1 MSTLPAQLL
10 HDLQTIV
17 GVAGYRK
24 ATARDTSDA
33 RGRYTGTSKVVLRP
47 ADTETVSKLVQRCS
61 EARLPLIPVGG
72 ATGLVAGHI
81 AFDEDPSVLLST
93 ECMNNIR
100 SVSAVDRVLV
110 AEAGAVLS
118 VVQHTAEQSG
128 LLFPLSLA
136 AEGSCTIGGNLAT
149 NAGGVQV
156 LRYGNTRDLVL
167 GVEAVMPDGSI
178 MNNLSPLRKNNT
190 GYDIKNLLIGS
201 EGTLG
206 LITAASLKLFPAIK
220 EHCTALCPIT
230 CPDKALALLTR
241 LQSEFGETIT
251 AFELIAGQGLS
262 FLQQYFPQLPQ
273 AIDPTPTWSVLVEL
287 GSSGANSM
295 LSNFEHGLAKAMEQ
309 DLILDAVICQSA
321 TQRRQLWDLREHI
334 PLGNAKVGAIASF
347 DISLPLSA
355 LPTFVKEGQAAVE
368 GINPAFRINC
378 FGHVGDGNLHF
389 NVFPP
394 AGSSSKEYAQIAPN
408 IRRTIY
414 DLVHS
419 YGGSFSA
426 EHGVGRDK
434 VEELE
439 RYADPARLQAMR
451 AIKKALDP
459 HNIFNPGAILKK

>member
-10 HDLQTIV
+10 HDLQTLV
-17 GVAGYRK
+17 GTGGYRE

-33 RGRYTGTSKVVLRP
+33 RGRYTGTSEMVFRP
-47 ADTETVSKLVQRCS
+47 ADTETVSKLVKRCS
-61 EARLPLIPVGG
+61 DARLPIIPVGG

-81 AFDEDPSVLLST
+81 AFDQKASILLST
-93 ECMNNIR
+93 ERLNKIR
-100 SVSAVDRVLV
+100 HVSATDRVLV
-110 AEAGAVLS
+110 AEAGAVLET
-118 VVQHTAEQSG
+118 VQQQAAKSD

-136 AEGSCTIGGNLAT
+136 SEGSCTIGGNLAT

-206 LITAASLKLFPAIK
+206 FITAASLKLFPAIK
-220 EHCTALCPIT
+220 EHCTALCPIAS
-230 CPDKALALLTR
+230 PDQALALLTL

-262 FLQQYFPQLPQ
+262 FLQEHFPQLPQ
-273 AIDPTPTWSVLVEL
+273 AIDPIPTWAVLVEI
-287 GSSGANSM
+287 GSGSANAM
-295 LSNFEHGLAKAMEQ
+295 AGIFENGLAHAMEQ
-309 DLILDAVICQSA
+309 NLILDAVICQSA

-334 PLGNAKVGAIASF
+334 PLGNAKVGAITSF

-355 LPTFVKEGQAAVE
+355 LPAFIEAGQAAVE
-368 GINPAFRINC
+368 QFNTAFRINC

-394 AGSSSKEYAQIAPN
+394 SGSTKGEYAQLNPS
-408 IRRTIY
+408 IRRAIY
-414 DLVHS
+414 DLVHN

-434 VEELE
+434 VDELE
-439 RYADPARLQAMR
+439 RYGDPTRLNTML
-451 AIKKALDP
+451 AIKRALDP
-459 HNIFNPGAILKK
+459 HNIFNPGAILRG

>member
-10 HDLQTIV
+10 HDLKAIA
-17 GVAGYRK
+17 GAGGYRE

-33 RGRYTGTSKVVLRP
+33 RGRYTGTSEAVFRP

-61 EARLPLIPVGG
+61 DARLPIIPVGG

-81 AFDEDPSVLLST
+81 AFEQNASILLST
-93 ECMNNIR
+93 ERLNNIR
-100 SVSAVDRVLV
+100 SVSAIDRVLV
-110 AEAGAVLS
+110 AEAGAVLQT
-118 VVQHTAEQSG
+118 VQQSAEKND

-136 AEGSCTIGGNLAT
+136 SEGSCTIGGNLAS

-156 LRYGNTRDLVL
+156 LRYGNARDLVL

-178 MNNLSPLRKNNT
+178 MHNLSPLRKNNT

-206 LITAASLKLFPAIK
+206 LITAASLKLYPAIQ

-230 CPDKALALLTR
+230 SPDMALALLTL

-251 AFELIAGQGLS
+251 AFELIAGQGLI
-262 FLQQYFPQLPQ
+262 FLQQHFPQLPQ
-273 AIDPTPTWSVLVEL
+273 VLHPAPEWSVLVEL
-287 GSSGANSM
+287 GSNSAAS
-295 LSNFEHGLAKAMEQ
+295 LASNFENGLAEAMDQ

-334 PLGNAKVGAIASF
+334 PLGNSKVGAIISF

-355 LPTFVKEGQAAVE
+355 LPDFIKAGQNAVNGFDPE
-368 GINPAFRINC
+368 LRINC

-394 AGSSSKEYAQIAPN
+394 ANSMPKEYTQLAPS

-414 DLVHS
+414 DLVQS
-419 YGGSFSA
+419 FGGSFSA

-434 VEELE
+434 VGELE
-439 RYADPARLQAMR
+439 RYADPTRLQTMR

-459 HNIFNPGAILKK
+459 HNIFNPGAILKG